1 MIKSTQKCIWL
12 SFLLTALTKCSKNV
26 SINGQY
32 CSSVPGIKYYII
44 ALQMVCQVFKAICS
58 QLTIFTDKKNGI
70 SI

>member
-32 CSSVPGIKYYII
+32 SPSIPRIKYYII
-44 ALQMVCQVFKAICS
+44 VLQMVFKH
-58 QLTIFTDKKNGI
+58 LRL
-70 SI
+70 SILS